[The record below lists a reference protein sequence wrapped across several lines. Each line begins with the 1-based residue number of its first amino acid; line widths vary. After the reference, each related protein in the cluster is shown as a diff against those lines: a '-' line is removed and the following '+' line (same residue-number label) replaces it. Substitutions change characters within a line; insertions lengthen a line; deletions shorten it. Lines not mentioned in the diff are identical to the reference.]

1 MSAIATLLS
10 TALLAGV
17 GLPAESPARTVECGD
32 AAAGDGAAP
41 PGASRVGP
49 FRMAG
54 RGELAAHWNPATR
67 RFSSKAPVVVL
78 GAGAVTVRVPE
89 RLAGRLVLT
98 YGGAGRRRFAE
109 EITFVPCAG
118 RPATFFPGGMLFTRR
133 EPISLLV
140 QPEGW
145 AGPRSLNL
153 GVFATR

>member
-17 GLPAESPARTVECGD
+17 GLPAESPSRTVECED
-32 AAAGDGAAP
+32 AAAGVGAAP
-41 PGASRVGP
+41 PGAARLGP
-49 FRMAG
+49 FRMPG
-54 RGELAAHWNPATR
+54 REERHAHWNPATK
-67 RFSSKAPVVVL
+67 RFSSKVPVVVV
-78 GAGAVTVRVPE
+78 GARAVTVSVPE
-89 RLAGRLVLT
+89 RLSGRLVMV

-133 EPISLLV
+133 EPIALLV

-145 AGPRSLNL
+145 AGPRALNL
-153 GVFATR
+153 GVFAPR